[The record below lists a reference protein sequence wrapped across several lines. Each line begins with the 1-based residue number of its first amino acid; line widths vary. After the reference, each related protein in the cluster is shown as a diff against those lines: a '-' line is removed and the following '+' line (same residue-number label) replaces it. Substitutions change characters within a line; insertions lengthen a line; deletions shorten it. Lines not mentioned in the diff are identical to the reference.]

1 MCGILLH
8 EHCFYGGY
16 LHYECYDDY
25 HVSSYLYASSSLGS
39 GLSND
44 ESFDYGCDENYFDNG
59 FYDCD
64 YGDVDLRCDLFPY
77 QRYA

>member
-25 HVSSYLYASSSLGS
+25 HVSIYLYASSSLGS
-39 GLSND
+39 GL
-44 ESFDYGCDENYFDNG
+44 
-59 FYDCD
+59 
-64 YGDVDLRCDLFPY
+64 
-77 QRYA
+77 